1 MQVVR
6 NLGFLHTFEG
16 DPEDEHFDK
25 SQGLPPILVDNMA
38 ALQVSRMRDHTKKT
52 KHYML
57 RYAAVKDWG
66 KSFSHVPTDLNL

>member
-6 NLGFLHTFEG
+6 GLGFLHIFEG

-25 SQGLPPILVDNMA
+25 SQGLPPILVDNMS
-38 ALQVSRMRDHTKKT
+38 ALQVSRMEDHTKKT

-66 KSFSHVPTDLNL
+66 KAFSHVPTDLNL